1 MGRASSVISIHADF
15 ASRTVVVEDGGTF
28 ALFAQKTLPA
38 VVRIP
43 GKVLGLSDIRY
54 NIGVWSSAL
63 AGSGEG
69 HRNSPSGAGATRTY
83 CMDSCP
89 VGMKKK

>member
-1 MGRASSVISIHADF
+1 M
-15 ASRTVVVEDGGTF
+15 
-28 ALFAQKTLPA
+28 ALSPCLHRGTLPA

-54 NIGVWSSAL
+54 NIGVWSSAHV
-63 AGSGEG
+63 GSGEG
-69 HRNSPSGAGATRTY
+69 HLNSPSGAGDARTY

-89 VGMKKK
+89 VGTKKK